1 MVKKVKKVRRRKL
14 KKKVLI
20 TLIALFVIGLSSGLF
35 LLYGPYSGFRDYLI
49 TTAMTTM
56 NHQYL
61 ATIFYSDETI
71 NKVLAYNKVIEPD
84 ENTDLDLID
93 INNSSTS
100 STTYKDEYDKEVL
113 EHDKDEK
120 YKIIKFR
127 ENGYDAY
134 LAVIYDP
141 SKIKVVTSK

>member
-1 MVKKVKKVRRRKL
+1 MVKTVKKAKKRRL
-14 KKKVLI
+14 KKKVRI
-20 TLIALFVIGLSSGLF
+20 TLITIFLVGLSSGLF

-61 ATIFYSDETI
+61 ATIFYSDKTI

-84 ENTDLDLID
+84 EDTNLDLID
-93 INNSSTS
+93 INDDSTS
-100 STTYKDEYDKEVL
+100 STTYKDKYDKEVL
-113 EHDKDEK
+113 THEKGEK

-127 ENGYDAY
+127 ENGY
-134 LAVIYDP
+134 VNI
-141 SKIKVVTSK
+141 